1 MQLMFYVCLYWR
13 EAELWAFWWRTVE
26 GWIMGWLWM
35 SSAKVQKHKK
45 TNDFRDAQVE
55 ARFSENLEY
64 NQLHAIFYFFLE
76 ETENGIDSYFQVLL
90 VMLS

>member
-1 MQLMFYVCLYWR
+1 MYVYTEGKQNSGLSGG
-13 EAELWAFWWRTVE
+13 ELWKGELWDDS
-26 GWIMGWLWM
+26 GWAAQRYKNI
-35 SSAKVQKHKK
+35 KK